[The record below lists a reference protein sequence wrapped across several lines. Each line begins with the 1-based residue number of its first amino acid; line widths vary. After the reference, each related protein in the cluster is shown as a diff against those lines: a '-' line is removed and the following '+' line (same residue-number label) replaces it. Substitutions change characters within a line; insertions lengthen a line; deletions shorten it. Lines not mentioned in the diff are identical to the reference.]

1 MSVSVSVSACS
12 SVRLSVSL
20 SVYSSVRLSLYLFAQ
35 CLYFSLKECN
45 INQRYIRFKRY
56 VMAACGYK
64 SFVECLSLQS
74 RVTEAQSERR
84 YQQEKINSS
93 PHVAMYPLVPN
104 MTEY

>member
-1 MSVSVSVSACS
+1 
-12 SVRLSVSL
+12 
-20 SVYSSVRLSLYLFAQ
+20 
-35 CLYFSLKECN
+35 
-45 INQRYIRFKRY
+45 
-56 VMAACGYK
+56 MAACGYK
-64 SFVECLSLQS
+64 SIVECLSLQS